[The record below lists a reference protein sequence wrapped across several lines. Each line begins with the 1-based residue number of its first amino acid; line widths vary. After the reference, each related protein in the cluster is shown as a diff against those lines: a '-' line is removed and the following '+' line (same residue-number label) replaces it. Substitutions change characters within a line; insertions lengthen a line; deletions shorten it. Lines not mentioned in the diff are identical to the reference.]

1 MFPAFARFSENVTT
15 FAPRYGNNETLSDSG
30 RSTSRFLAKG
40 QTVPVVGLFISGDSF
55 GIAFFFAES
64 IRTMIFRMTINPIFV
79 PYEE

>member
-55 GIAFFFAES
+55 GIAFFFCRKHPNHDLSNDNKPNICA
-64 IRTMIFRMTINPIFV
+64 I
-79 PYEE
+79 